1 MTSTFCQG
9 VSTAQSTYSDTELKQ
24 IMANGILSTINYS
37 GAESARNS
45 QTGILSDEFINS
57 AVQKLYSSG
66 FAPTGPM
73 ISSTD
78 KYQSY
83 IDRDKAF
90 INNVKLEYCYYESR
104 YFYSINKLI
113 SDLQRGFNSTDPA
126 AAASINLSLTTAKLL
141 NTRLNDFIQIINGVA
156 NYKYKTAD
164 DYNTVISNL
173 NTELDQRAQLIKSQQ
188 KVLNSTTAKSELYKQ
203 MVSYTEE
210 KNRANSNLLTLYSF
224 MNIFALGMLFYIYRA
239 T

>member
-9 VSTAQSTYSDTELKQ
+9 VSTAQSTYSDTQLKQ
-24 IMANGILSTINYS
+24 IMPDGILTKINYS

-45 QTGILSDEFINS
+45 QTGILSDEFISS
-57 AVQKLYSSG
+57 AVQQLYSSG

-78 KYQSY
+78 KFQSY
-83 IDRDKAF
+83 IDKDKVF
-90 INNVKLEYCYYESR
+90 INNVKSEYCYYESR
-104 YFYSINKLI
+104 YFYAINKLI

-126 AAASINLSLTTAKLL
+126 VATTINLSLTTAKLL
-141 NTRLNDFIQIINGVA
+141 NTRLNDFIQIINGVT

-173 NTELDQRAQLIKSQQ
+173 NTTLDQRAQLIKSQQ
-188 KVLNSTTAKSELYKQ
+188 QVLNSTTAKSELYKQ

-224 MNIFALGMLFYIYRA
+224 LNIFALGMLFYIYRS

>member
-1 MTSTFCQG
+1 MSSTFCQG
-9 VSTAQSTYSDTELKQ
+9 VSTAQATFSDTELKQ
-24 IMANGILSTINYS
+24 FMANGILTTINYS
-37 GAESARNS
+37 GAEASRNS

-57 AVQKLYSSG
+57 SVQKLYSSG

-83 IDRDKAF
+83 IDRDRTF
-90 INNVKLEYCYYESR
+90 INNIKNEYCYYESR

-113 SDLQRGFNSTDPA
+113 SELQKGFNSTDPA
-126 AAASINLSLTTAKLL
+126 VATSINLSLTTAKTL
-141 NTRLNDFIQIINGVA
+141 NTRLNDFIQIVNGITK
-156 NYKYKTAD
+156 YKYKTAD

-173 NTELDQRAQLIKSQQ
+173 NTTLDQRAQLIKSQQ
-188 KVLNSTTAKSELYKQ
+188 QVLNSTTVKSELYKQ

-210 KNRANSNLLTLYSF
+210 KNRAHANLLTLYSF

>member
-9 VSTAQSTYSDTELKQ
+9 VPTAQSTYSDTDLKQ
-24 IMANGILSTINYS
+24 FMPNGIMTTINYS

-57 AVQKLYSSG
+57 AVQKIYSSG

-83 IDRDKAF
+83 IDKDKSF
-90 INNVKLEYCYYESR
+90 INSIKSEYCFYESR

-113 SDLQRGFNSTDPA
+113 SDLQRGFSSTDPA
-126 AAASINLSLTTAKLL
+126 TATTINLSLTTAKML
-141 NTRLNDFIQIINGVA
+141 NTRLNDFIQIVNGIT
-156 NYKYKTAD
+156 NYKYRTAD

-173 NTELDQRAQLIKSQQ
+173 NTTLDQRAQLIKSQQ
-188 KVLNSTTAKSELYKQ
+188 QVLNSTVAKSELYKQ

-210 KNRANSNLLTLYSF
+210 KNRANSNLVMLYSF